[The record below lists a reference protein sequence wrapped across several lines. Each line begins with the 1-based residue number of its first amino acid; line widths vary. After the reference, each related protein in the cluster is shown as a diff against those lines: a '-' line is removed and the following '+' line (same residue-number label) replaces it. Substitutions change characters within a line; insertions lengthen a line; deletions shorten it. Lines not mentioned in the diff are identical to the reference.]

1 MSPWHRRRLRVTR
14 TERRASD
21 AARMRAHLLALAG
34 WEAAAEWASVC
45 SYGAHLSE
53 RRGRRWLARETVAA
67 SWAIGWA
74 AAAQRWA

>member
-1 MSPWHRRRLRVTR
+1 
-14 TERRASD
+14 
-21 AARMRAHLLALAG
+21 MRAHLLALAG